1 MQERKKNSAKRLSTN
16 SQFSAKY
23 VMWGGKG
30 DRHKNKLAVKN
41 I

>member
-1 MQERKKNSAKRLSTN
+1 MQERNKNSAKLLCTN

-23 VMWGGKG
+23 VMWGEG